1 VRQTWGLRKSD
12 AKASS
17 LPFKKRHTVRYPL
30 TVGTV
35 EKSCM
40 GRIAVS
46 VLQPGMTLSRP
57 VLNLRRQC
65 LAEAGT
71 TLDESKISVLQAWGI
86 VEVEIEGV
94 AEPSG
99 EQIEDRLARSPLL
112 QKLLAEIDERFLG
125 GTSHEF
131 IVELRR
137 VVKKL
142 ALEEQGE

>member
-1 VRQTWGLRKSD
+1 
-12 AKASS
+12 
-17 LPFKKRHTVRYPL
+17 
-30 TVGTV
+30 
-35 EKSCM
+35 M

-46 VLQPGMTLSRP
+46 ALQSGMTLSGP
-57 VLNLRRQC
+57 VFNVRRQC
-65 LAEAGT
+65 LAEAGA
-71 TLDESKISVLQAWGI
+71 TLDESKISVFQAWGI

-112 QKLLAEIDERFLG
+112 QKLSAEIDERFLG